1 MKKFD
6 LSKMFLLIFPVLF
19 LVSCNSAKFDEEDI
33 ATVKELTDSHKN
45 FIVDFYPNAVE
56 ANKKIKLDRA
66 LLIDLKNDYRH
77 VIVKGHKLDKLN
89 AIGANY
95 RIGDSIFSGDI
106 SRAEYQKLIDT
117 LLFRVDYIPEKLVMA
132 QTIIESGWGKSK
144 FSQEI
149 NNYYGIRCY
158 TPGCGVRPSGVESP
172 KFYVK
177 SFPSKE
183 ACIEE
188 YMWLLNTGF
197 AYEHFRERRLEL
209 RQSGDYPN
217 AIMVAQG
224 LLRYSEKGSE
234 YITLIESIINNY
246 LPPNLDEFVKYV
258 DAQNN
263 EIAE

>member
-1 MKKFD
+1 MKNFNT
-6 LSKMFLLIFPVLF
+6 LRAFLLIVPVLF
-19 LVSCNSAKFDEEDI
+19 LISCNSVKFDEKDI
-33 ATVKELTDSHKN
+33 TTVKELTDSHKN
-45 FIVDFYPNAVE
+45 FIIDFYPKAVE

-77 VIVKGHKLDKLN
+77 VIVKGHMMDKLN
-89 AIGANY
+89 EIASNY
-95 RIGDSIFSGDI
+95 RIGDSVFSQNI
-106 SRAEYQKLIDT
+106 SRHKYQKLIDT

-132 QTIIESGWGKSK
+132 QTIIESGWGTSK
-144 FSQEI
+144 FSNQI

-158 TPGCGVRPSGVESP
+158 TPGCGVLPTGVESP
-172 KFYVK
+172 DFWVK

-197 AYEHFRERRLEL
+197 AYEHFREERLEL
-209 RQSGDYPN
+209 RHRGDYPN

-224 LLRYSEKGSE
+224 LTRYSEKGSE

-246 LPPNLDEFVKYV
+246 LPQNLDEFVKY
-258 DAQNN
+258 NK
-263 EIAE
+263 AEKNDGVN

>member
-6 LSKMFLLIFPVLF
+6 ISKIFLLIFPVLF
-19 LVSCNSAKFDEEDI
+19 FISCNPVKFDEQDI
-33 ATVKELTDSHKN
+33 ATVKELTDSHKD
-45 FIVDFYPNAVE
+45 FIVGFYPDAVE

-77 VIVKGHKLDKLN
+77 VIVKGYKLDKLN
-89 AIGANY
+89 EIASSY
-95 RIGDSIFSGDI
+95 RIGDSTFTRNLTRDGYI
-106 SRAEYQKLIDT
+106 ELIDT

-158 TPGCGVRPSGVESP
+158 TPGCGVRPGGVESP
-172 KFYVK
+172 NFWVK
-177 SFPSKE
+177 AYPSKE

-224 LLRYSEKGSE
+224 LKRYSEKGSE

-246 LPPNLDEFVKYV
+246 LPENLDEFVKYV
-258 DAQNN
+258 N
-263 EIAE
+263 AEDKDVVE